1 MLHNGSHTF
10 AYLFWI
16 LSTIRMKFG
25 QILMYLVTNISK
37 MFLAQCWRLETI
49 SRPLHDFNE
58 MTIQRDLLSF
68 SS

>member
-1 MLHNGSHTF
+1 
-10 AYLFWI
+10 
-16 LSTIRMKFG
+16 
-25 QILMYLVTNISK
+25 MYLVTNISK

-58 MTIQRDLLSF
+58 MTIQLDLLSF